1 MQIDEIVEEIERR
14 KQTIAILAVRV
25 LKREPPR
32 LRGVIIHKTGRKPAT
47 VSDLDNRKA
56 KLTNDDKGAR
66 WHAVGRHLFKTHD
79 AKVAL
84 MATLLQIVAEDGGAT
99 LSDDAALTTARRKLT
114 RNEPG
119 PLFENQIEHATGRV
133 RTKALGRAKFKRC

>member
-1 MQIDEIVEEIERR
+1 MQIDEIVEEIESR

-56 KLTNDDKGAR
+56 KLADDDKGAR
-66 WHAVGRHLFKTHD
+66 WHAV
-79 AKVAL
+79 
-84 MATLLQIVAEDGGAT
+84 
-99 LSDDAALTTARRKLT
+99 
-114 RNEPG
+114 
-119 PLFENQIEHATGRV
+119 
-133 RTKALGRAKFKRC
+133 